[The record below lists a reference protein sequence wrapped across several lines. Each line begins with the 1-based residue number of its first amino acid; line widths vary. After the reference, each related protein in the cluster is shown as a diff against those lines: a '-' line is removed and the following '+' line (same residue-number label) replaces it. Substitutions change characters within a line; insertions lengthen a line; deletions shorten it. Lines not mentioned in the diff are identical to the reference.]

1 MINLNAYGNCAT
13 DNPGTGRGDCPI
25 EELGD
30 FKGLGA
36 LNKGES
42 LDVATAAMDLA
53 TFKGLITSGKLHQ
66 AISSEVFEQNTPDNE
81 VYTSSNGLKRN
92 LRAGKP
98 EYTITY
104 MKGLCFHKA
113 LYMLQGD
120 SKYDF
125 IFYFEKG
132 MLMAQDIAGAKIKG
146 FDGGMFSVG
155 SYKFQQG
162 GDPEQG
168 KAMLQLR
175 STEEFNTRWV
185 YFPYDEIGFD
195 ASQIEGV
202 IDTVVAVPTAPAD
215 TDTTVVVTLV
225 DGCNKSVSYTS
236 LFDEVADWT
245 VTVNGVAA
253 TISAVA
259 VTDTTVTLTIPA
271 LSAGQTVAVKL
282 NGIVED
288 DNANLYKSNTA
299 SATVSA

>member
-1 MINLNAYGNCAT
+1 MININAYGNCSA

-25 EELGD
+25 AELGD
-30 FKGLGA
+30 FKGFGA
-36 LNKGES
+36 WNKGSS
-42 LDVATAAMDLA
+42 LDVATATLDEA
-53 TFKGLITSGKLHQ
+53 TFKGLITSGQLHQ

-113 LYMLQGD
+113 LYELQGD

-132 MLMAQDIAGAKIKG
+132 MLLATDVAGTKIKG

-155 SYKFQQG
+155 TYKFQQG

-195 ASQIEGV
+195 ASLIEGV
-202 IDTVVAVPTAPAD
+202 INSVVSFDAAPAN
-215 TDTTVVVTLV
+215 TDAAIDVRVV
-225 DGCNKSVSYTS
+225 DGCNRSVSYAA
-236 LFDEVADWT
+236 LFDAVGDWDVKVDGST
-245 VTVNGVAA
+245 VVVSAV
-253 TISAVA
+253 TISDGIA
-259 VTDTTVTLTIPA
+259 TLTIPA
-271 LSAGQTVAVKL
+271 LSAGQSVAVSL

-288 DNANLYKSNTA
+288 DNGNLYKSNTVT
-299 SATVSA
+299 ATVSA